1 MKKSF
6 ITVSPDSGQN
16 DNILNIVCDK
26 TTLPTNRKEVLNVT
40 GVGGISKTI
49 DIFQSGVL
57 YPIIDLG
64 FVIDGTISGMD
75 FEKRYTESSKTLE
88 AVFNYPKTALLLS
101 NYTLFG
107 VFNLGAFRP
116 EVVITTG
123 WFIDTIEITVVGNS
137 PKTFTYTSDESTF
150 INDNFTGGQLV
161 YQNPYDYNLVK
172 AMLDDIRSLGG
183 EIIVTMKSST
193 LDPTICICDCIINP

>member
-1 MKKSF
+1 MLL
-6 ITVSPDSGQN
+6 G
-16 DNILNIVCDK
+16 
-26 TTLPTNRKEVLNVT
+26 
-40 GVGGISKTI
+40 GGISKTI

-64 FVIDGTISGMD
+64 FIIDGTISGMD

-88 AVFNYPKTALLLS
+88 AVFNYPKTALLSS
-101 NYTLFG
+101 NYTYFG

-137 PKTFTYTSDESTF
+137 PKTFTYTSDGSTF
-150 INDNFTGGQLV
+150 INDDFAGGQLV
-161 YQNPYDYNLVK
+161 YQNPYNYNLVK
-172 AMLDDIRSLGG
+172 TMMNDIRSLGG

-193 LDPTICICDCIINP
+193 LAPTICICDCIINP

>member
-16 DNILNIVCDK
+16 DNVLNIVCDK
-26 TTLPTNRKEVLNVT
+26 TTLSMTRTEVLNVT
-40 GVGGISKTI
+40 GKGGISKTI
-49 DIFQSGVL
+49 DISQSGVL

-64 FVIDGTISGMD
+64 FIIDGTISGMD
-75 FEKRYTESSKTLE
+75 FEKRYIESSKTLE
-88 AVFNYPKTALLLS
+88 TVFNYPKNALLSS
-101 NYTLFG
+101 NYTYFG

-137 PKTFTYTSDESTF
+137 PKTFTYTSDGSIF
-150 INDNFTGGQLV
+150 IDDYLTGGQLV
-161 YQNPYDYNLVK
+161 HQNPYNYNLVK
-172 AMLDDIRSLGG
+172 TMLDDIRSLGG
-183 EIIVTMKSST
+183 EIIITMKSST
-193 LDPTICICDCIINP
+193 VDPTICICDCIINP

>member
-26 TTLPTNRKEVLNVT
+26 TTSPMGRTEVLNVA
-40 GVGGISKTI
+40 GRGISKTI
-49 DIFQSGVL
+49 DISQSGVF

-64 FVIDGTISGMD
+64 LVIVGTTSGMN

-88 AVFNYPKTALLLS
+88 AVFNYPRTALLLS
-101 NYTLFG
+101 NYNYFG
-107 VFNLGAFRP
+107 VLNLGAFRP

-137 PKTFTYTSDESTF
+137 PKTFTYTSDGSIF
-150 INDNFTGGQLV
+150 INDHSTGGELV
-161 YQNPYDYNLVK
+161 YENPYNYNLVK
-172 AMLDDIRSLGG
+172 AMMHDIRSLGG

>member
-26 TTLPTNRKEVLNVT
+26 TTLSMKRTEVLNVT
-40 GVGGISKTI
+40 GGGISKTI

-64 FVIDGTISGMD
+64 FAIVGPTGGTD
-75 FEKRYTESSKTLE
+75 FEKRYTEYSKTLE
-88 AVFNYPKTALLLS
+88 AVFNYPKTALVES
-101 NYTLFG
+101 NYTYFDVL
-107 VFNLGAFRP
+107 NLGAFRP

-123 WFIDTIEITVVGNS
+123 WFIDTIEITVAGNPS
-137 PKTFTYTSDESTF
+137 KKFTYESNGSTF
-150 INDNFTGGQLV
+150 VDAGGAGGQLV
-161 YQNPYDYNLVK
+161 YQNPYNYNLVK
-172 AMLDDIRSLGG
+172 AMMDDIRSLGG

>member
-26 TTLPTNRKEVLNVT
+26 TTLPTHRKEVLNVT
-40 GVGGISKTI
+40 GEGISKTI
-49 DIFQSGVL
+49 DIFQSGIL

-64 FVIDGTISGMD
+64 FVIDGTVHGID

-88 AVFNYPKTALLLS
+88 AVFNYPKTALFLS
-101 NYTLFG
+101 NYADFS

-116 EVVITTG
+116 EVVITPG
-123 WFIDTIEITVVGNS
+123 WFIDTIEITVVGNP
-137 PKTFTYTSDESTF
+137 PKTFTYTSNESTF
-150 INDNFTGGQLV
+150 IDANFGGGLV
-161 YQNPYDYNLVK
+161 YKNPYNYNLVK
-172 AMLDDIRSLGG
+172 TMMRDIGSLGG